1 MSYTIGTDCDIILV
15 HPSVNGG
22 EPYGFIISPDQ
33 SSNGGAI
40 SVQKE
45 YDLTNDETLI
55 YIFFQ
60 IILADDLKNPDGSEH
75 SDSRSSMYAMLL
87 DFLAQVDEIAIDTN
101 IGTFTGI
108 GTVGHTSTELHLVKG
123 SMISCKFANVSEYHP
138 PVDPGLFF
146 GSIWQDSPPAEGAF
160 TWDTSVW
167 R

>member
-1 MSYTIGTDCDIILV
+1 MSYTIGTDCDVILV

-22 EPYGFIISPDQ
+22 DPYGFIISPDPTVRG
-33 SSNGGAI
+33 SAVSI
-40 SVQKE
+40 QKE
-45 YDLTNDETLI
+45 YDVSTDTTLI

-60 IILADDLKNPDGSEH
+60 IMLADDLKNPDGSEH
-75 SDSRSSMYAMLL
+75 IETRAQMYDILL
-87 DFLAQVDEIAIDTN
+87 DFLAQTDQITIDTM

-108 GTVGHTSTELHLVKG
+108 GTVGHTSTELHMVKG
-123 SMISCKFANVSEYHP
+123 SMISCKFANVTKYHP
-138 PVDPGLFF
+138 PIPPSLFF